1 MKQLP
6 LYLLFLVFANCNNN
20 SSSKQTTDNSKK
32 RASTTGTVADNVS
45 SGGCGSLIYFQ
56 KGAVIEAATYD
67 ATGKE
72 TGKQTTTVVDVKDEG
87 AEKISDLKM
96 DMNSSLGTS
105 SLSTEYK
112 CNGASVFLDM
122 KSTMSNF
129 AMMKNATVESSSLEF
144 PVQLSVGENLPD
156 ATISIAMERGNI
168 KTKTIATHTERKVE
182 KAEKITTPAGSWNCF
197 KVVSTVKTSMVMS
210 GMNRSM
216 PTQKIISWFA
226 PDFGIVQTEM
236 YSNDQLASRSYV
248 ISVKK

>member
-1 MKQLP
+1 MRQLP

-20 SSSKQTTDNSKK
+20 SRSTQTTVDSNKQT
-32 RASTTGTVADNVS
+32 STTSIVADNVS

-56 KGAVIEAATYD
+56 KGAVIEGATYD

-72 TGKQTTTVVDVKDEG
+72 TGKQATTVVDVKDNGGEMV
-87 AEKISDLKM
+87 SDLKM
-96 DMNSSLGTS
+96 DMSSSFGSNSMT
-105 SLSTEYK
+105 TEYK
-112 CNGASVFLDM
+112 CNGTNFSLDL
-122 KSTMSNF
+122 KSTMSNS
-129 AMMKNATVESSSLEF
+129 AMLKNATVESSSLEF
-144 PVQLSVGENLPD
+144 PLQLSVGENLPD
-156 ATISIAMERGNI
+156 ATISIAMERGKM
-168 KTKTIATHTERKVE
+168 KTKTIATHTDRKVE

-236 YSNDQLASRSYV
+236 YSNDQLATRSYV